1 MSTGVS
7 ILGVAQK
14 QFGIE
19 VNMKKTLFA
28 VIALLVGSVAANANT
43 LTLTAV
49 SGNQFQQ
56 TVQNPCIFTNSSCQ
70 NGTFPGTAL
79 DNGGNVSTYD
89 NLSPVYSG
97 AVLNAI
103 IGTGNSLTLGLD
115 INQAGGQPAQT
126 LATFTMLKNGV
137 VVDTFTGS
145 TGNVAATNNGN
156 GFADFILTGFSS
168 IAAGDQIQFHLVFND
183 ANDGTEN
190 VFVVGGTPST
200 NVPEPSSL
208 MTLGFGLLILA
219 FTSRKLA
226 RKNS

>member
-1 MSTGVS
+1 
-7 ILGVAQK
+7 
-14 QFGIE
+14 
-19 VNMKKTLFA
+19 MKKTLFA

-43 LTLTAV
+43 LTLSAV
-49 SGNQFQQ
+49 NGNLYQQ
-56 TVQNPCIFTNSSCQ
+56 TVQSPCIFSNPSCQ
-70 NGTFPGTAL
+70 NGTFNTTDLP
-79 DNGGNVSTYD
+79 NGGGVSTYD
-89 NLSPVYSG
+89 SFSQIYSG
-97 AVLNAI
+97 ATLNAI
-103 IGTGNSLTLGLD
+103 IGAGNSLILGID
-115 INQAGGQPAQT
+115 INQASGQPAQSLT
-126 LATFTMLKNGV
+126 TFTMLKNGV

>member
-1 MSTGVS
+1 
-7 ILGVAQK
+7 
-14 QFGIE
+14 
-19 VNMKKTLFA
+19 MKKTLFA

-49 SGNQFQQ
+49 NGNLYQQ
-56 TVQNPCIFTNSSCQ
+56 TVQSPCIFSNPSCQ
-70 NGTFPGTAL
+70 NGTFNTTDLPT
-79 DNGGNVSTYD
+79 GGNVSGY
-89 NLSPVYSG
+89 NSLSAVYSG
-97 AVLNAI
+97 ATILGI
-103 IGTGNSLTLGLD
+103 IGTGNSITLGID
-115 INQAGGQPAQT
+115 INQASGQPAQT
-126 LATFTMLKNGV
+126 LTTFEMLKNGV

-156 GFADFILTGFSS
+156 GYADFILTGFSS
-168 IAAGDQIQFHLVFND
+168 FLSTDTIQFHLVFND

-190 VFVVGGTPST
+190 VFLIGGTST

>member
-1 MSTGVS
+1 
-7 ILGVAQK
+7 
-14 QFGIE
+14 
-19 VNMKKTLFA
+19 MKKTLFA

-49 SGNQFQQ
+49 NGNLYQQ
-56 TVQNPCIFTNSSCQ
+56 TVQSPCIFSNPSCQ
-70 NGTFPGTAL
+70 NGTFNTTDLPT
-79 DNGGNVSTYD
+79 GGNVSGY
-89 NLSPVYSG
+89 NSLSPVYSG
-97 AVLNAI
+97 ATILGI
-103 IGTGNSLTLGLD
+103 IGTGNSITLGID
-115 INQAGGQPAQT
+115 INQASGQPAQT
-126 LATFTMLKNGV
+126 LTTFEMLKNGV

-145 TGNVAATNNGN
+145 TGNVAAGNNGN

-168 IAAGDQIQFHLVFND
+168 FLSTDTIQFHLVFND

-190 VFVVGGTPST
+190 VFLIGGTST

>member
-1 MSTGVS
+1 VR
-7 ILGVAQK
+7 ILGVSLK
-14 QFGIE
+14 QLGIE
-19 VNMKKTLFA
+19 VKMKKTLFA

-49 SGNQFQQ
+49 SGNQYQQ
-56 TVQNPCIFTNSSCQ
+56 TVQSPCIFVNPSCQ
-70 NGTFPGTAL
+70 QGSFNGTDLPTGGAV
-79 DNGGNVSTYD
+79 NGYD
-89 NLSPVYSG
+89 SLSPVYSG
-97 AVLNAI
+97 AMLNAI
-103 IGTGNSLTLGLD
+103 IGAGNSLILGID
-115 INQAGGQPAQT
+115 INQASGQPAQT
-126 LATFTMLKNGV
+126 LATFTMSKNGV

-145 TGNVAATNNGN
+145 TGNVPAGNNGN
-156 GFADFILTGFSS
+156 GFADFTLTGFSS
-168 IAAGDQIQFHLVFND
+168 MAAGDQIQFHLVFND

-190 VFVVGGTPST
+190 VFIVGGTPST

>member
-1 MSTGVS
+1 
-7 ILGVAQK
+7 
-14 QFGIE
+14 
-19 VNMKKTLFA
+19 MKKTLFA

-49 SGNQFQQ
+49 NGNLYQQ
-56 TVQNPCIFTNSSCQ
+56 TVQSPCIFSNPSCQ
-70 NGTFPGTAL
+70 NGTFNTTDLPT
-79 DNGGNVSTYD
+79 GGNVSGY
-89 NLSPVYSG
+89 NSLSPVYSG
-97 AVLNAI
+97 ATILGI
-103 IGTGNSLTLGLD
+103 IGTGNSITLGID
-115 INQAGGQPAQT
+115 INQASGQPAQT
-126 LATFTMLKNGV
+126 LTTFEMLKNGV

-156 GFADFILTGFSS
+156 GYADFIVTGFSS
-168 IAAGDQIQFHLVFND
+168 FLSTDTIQFHLVFND

-190 VFVVGGTPST
+190 VFLIGGTST

>member
-1 MSTGVS
+1 
-7 ILGVAQK
+7 
-14 QFGIE
+14 
-19 VNMKKTLFA
+19 MKKTLFA

-49 SGNQFQQ
+49 NGNLYQQ
-56 TVQNPCIFTNSSCQ
+56 TVQSPCIFSNPSCQ
-70 NGTFPGTAL
+70 NGTFNTTDLPT
-79 DNGGNVSTYD
+79 GGNVSGY
-89 NLSPVYSG
+89 NSLSPVYSG
-97 AVLNAI
+97 ATILGI
-103 IGTGNSLTLGLD
+103 IGTGNSITLGID
-115 INQAGGQPAQT
+115 INQASGQPAQT
-126 LATFTMLKNGV
+126 LTTFEMLKNGV

-145 TGNVAATNNGN
+145 TGNVAAGNNGN
-156 GFADFILTGFSS
+156 GYADFILTGFSS
-168 IAAGDQIQFHLVFND
+168 FLSTDTIQFHLVFND

-190 VFVVGGTPST
+190 VFLIGGTST

>member
-1 MSTGVS
+1 
-7 ILGVAQK
+7 
-14 QFGIE
+14 
-19 VNMKKTLFA
+19 MKKTLFA

-49 SGNQFQQ
+49 NGNLYQQ
-56 TVQNPCIFTNSSCQ
+56 TVQSPCIFSNPSCQ
-70 NGTFPGTAL
+70 NGTFNTTDLPT
-79 DNGGNVSTYD
+79 GGNVSGY
-89 NLSPVYSG
+89 NSLSPVYSG
-97 AVLNAI
+97 ATILGI
-103 IGTGNSLTLGLD
+103 IGTGNSITLGID
-115 INQAGGQPAQT
+115 INQASGQPAQT
-126 LATFTMLKNGV
+126 LTTFEMLKNGV

-156 GFADFILTGFSS
+156 GYADFILTGFSS
-168 IAAGDQIQFHLVFND
+168 FLSTDTIQFHLVFND

-190 VFVVGGTPST
+190 VFLIGGTST